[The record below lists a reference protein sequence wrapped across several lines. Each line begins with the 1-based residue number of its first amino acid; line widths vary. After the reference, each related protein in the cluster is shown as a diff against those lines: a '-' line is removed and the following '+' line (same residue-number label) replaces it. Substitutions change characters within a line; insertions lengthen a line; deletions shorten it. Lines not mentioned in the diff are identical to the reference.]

1 MENYH
6 EACFNMDVGNEI
18 MVESN
23 TVQIC
28 QRVWFTRK
36 PLRKLDVRCV
46 ARCWSC
52 TRWSFTSV
60 WKPRKSRRRNMQ
72 QASMHDGVMVCF
84 FLLVCVCVC
93 LCFVACVWLHTFPSL
108 LPSLHAC
115 MHALHARMHYIMHIY
130 LYVHVYKYMHQTYST
145 YIDILYTY
153 THTCIYIHIHSYT
166 CMRMYSYIYIHG
178 S

>member
-93 LCFVACVWLHTFPSL
+93 VLLHVFGYIPSPPSFPPYML
-108 LPSLHAC
+108 AC
-115 MHALHARMHYIMHIY
+115 MH
-130 LYVHVYKYMHQTYST
+130 YMHACITLCT
-145 YIDILYTY
+145 YTY
-153 THTCIYIHIHSYT
+153 TYMYTNTCTRHTAHT
-166 CMRMYSYIYIHG
+166 
-178 S
+178 